1 MLPAEKW
8 YEHQTKYQKYGLAMR
23 PTAAGPARDIAADD
37 GVSAR
42 DRARLVLLTIFAG
55 LLGIALIIAAA
66 YAAQVQ
72 YSINDLLAESDVV
85 QGEIENLNVAIKS
98 ASCITAIEEKAMGT
112 LGMVYPSSSQIA
124 YISPSGNEEADFAE
138 ALRAVAFRE

>member
-72 YSINDLLAESDVV
+72 YSINDLLAKSDVV

-98 ASCITAIEEKAMGT
+98 ASCITVIEEKAMGT
-112 LGMVYPSSSQIA
+112 LGMVYPASNQIA
-124 YISPSGNEEADFAE
+124 YIEPSAEQGADFAE